1 MAGGG
6 GALYSIVAFILNRDS
21 QWREGVEHCISVE
34 FLLQYGDEGVV
45 RSLQVSHSQLTQ
57 SQEHRYESPS
67 EFKKNYFENLLNSW
81 IFTHSNMI
89 AGGESVLCLS
99 RYDVFANLKGTRWRF
114 VSAIREWVV
123 WADYALT

>member
-57 SQEHRYESPS
+57 SPEQRYEEIRIQEKLFWKLTEYMDFFSLKH
-67 EFKKNYFENLLNSW
+67 E
-81 IFTHSNMI
+81 IFDHKVRKFRLRGVRHT
-89 AGGESVLCLS
+89 
-99 RYDVFANLKGTRWRF
+99 
-114 VSAIREWVV
+114 
-123 WADYALT
+123 

>member
-57 SQEHRYESPS
+57 SPEQRYE
-67 EFKKNYFENLLNSW
+67 E
-81 IFTHSNMI
+81 
-89 AGGESVLCLS
+89 
-99 RYDVFANLKGTRWRF
+99 
-114 VSAIREWVV
+114 IRIQEK
-123 WADYALT
+123 LF